1 MKVVS
6 DDKECFETYHVLLSR
21 SLYRLSLQQAITV
34 GATSVDDWIWGLSNY
49 GPCVDIF
56 APGQAIVSATNTD
69 DDAYVVDTGTSL
81 ACPHVA
87 GKYIN
92 NIHSDFKNSCKRDLS
107 LL

>member
-1 MKVVS
+1 MLQDAS
-6 DDKECFETYHVLLSR
+6 RIVLL

-69 DDAYVVDTGTSL
+69 DDAHVVDTGTSL

-87 GKYIN
+87 GK
-92 NIHSDFKNSCKRDLS
+92 
-107 LL
+107 